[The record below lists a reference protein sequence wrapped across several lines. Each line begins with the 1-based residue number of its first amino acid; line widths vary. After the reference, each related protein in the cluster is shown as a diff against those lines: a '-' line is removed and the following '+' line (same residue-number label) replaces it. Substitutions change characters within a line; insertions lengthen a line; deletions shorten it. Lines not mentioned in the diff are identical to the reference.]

1 MAESNRLERFCRP
14 LPNRSDNAP
23 CPMFIGLFAGAK
35 VLFLFGM
42 TKFFAYFFVFFFSRY
57 LSVPLWRRL
66 CWGHPVASDSQ
77 KMSLCIVFPSDG
89 FRTNP
94 TGNQQPTLSTMVIC
108 GCGLACLGGRSQ
120 SLVNSQWS
128 FAGFGLA
135 CLGGRSQ
142 SLVNP
147 QWSFVGF
154 GLAGVRGRF
163 QFIVKLQV
171 DCVGNSLV
179 INVLHT
185 STVGTGFIPALA
197 AADEKSSKCP
207 AAGRVGINP
216 TPAPGKCTI
225 DAWICTL

>member
-1 MAESNRLERFCRP
+1 
-14 LPNRSDNAP
+14 
-23 CPMFIGLFAGAK
+23 MFIGLFADAK

-77 KMSLCIVFPSDG
+77 KMSLCIVFPADG
-89 FRTNP
+89 FRTND

-108 GCGLACLGGRSQ
+108 RVWVGMFRGRSQ
-120 SLVNSQWS
+120 SLVNPQWS
-128 FAGFGLA
+128 FAGCGLA

-147 QWSFVGF
+147 QWSFAGC

-171 DCVGNSLV
+171 DCVGNSLI
-179 INVLHT
+179 INALHT
-185 STVGTGFIPALA
+185 FTVGAGFIPALA
-197 AADEKSSKCP
+197 AADEK
-207 AAGRVGINP
+207 
-216 TPAPGKCTI
+216 
-225 DAWICTL
+225 

>member
-108 GCGLACLGGRSQ
+108 RVWVGMFRGTFPILGE
-120 SLVNSQWS
+120 
-128 FAGFGLA
+128 FAMVVCRVWVGMFRGTFPIFGESA
-135 CLGGRSQ
+135 MVVC
-142 SLVNP
+142 
-147 QWSFVGF
+147 
-154 GLAGVRGRF
+154 GVRVGR
-163 QFIVKLQV
+163 
-171 DCVGNSLV
+171 G
-179 INVLHT
+179 
-185 STVGTGFIPALA
+185 
-197 AADEKSSKCP
+197 
-207 AAGRVGINP
+207 
-216 TPAPGKCTI
+216 
-225 DAWICTL
+225 

>member
-1 MAESNRLERFCRP
+1 MPDVHRFICGCKGTLFVWNDQIFRLLFCLFFLSLSIGPVVHRF
-14 LPNRSDNAP
+14 
-23 CPMFIGLFAGAK
+23 
-35 VLFLFGM
+35 
-42 TKFFAYFFVFFFSRY
+42 
-57 LSVPLWRRL
+57 
-66 CWGHPVASDSQ
+66 CWGHSVASDSQ
-77 KMSLCIVFPSDG
+77 KMSLCIVFHADG
-89 FRTNP
+89 FRTND

-147 QWSFVGF
+147 QWSFVGC

-179 INVLHT
+179 INVLNT

-197 AADEKSSKCP
+197 AADEKSTKCP

-216 TPAPGKCTI
+216 TPTECCNHF
-225 DAWICTL
+225 DNR